1 MKRPLAYITAAWRG
15 DPCEVTEQAAD
26 YCRSVYEAGFSPIC
40 PTLYLPLFL
49 HDAVPQ
55 EHKDSTDMARDLLRR
70 SRVLGVCGGRGLG
83 AGLLLGGGL
92 SNLWE
97 RIRHG
102 RVLDYLR
109 FPKAPGPL
117 KKYTYNLADLAI
129 FLGAVLMV
137 LRRRRQ

>member
-1 MKRPLAYITAAWRG
+1 MIGLSCTAGAVLALCGQVRG
-15 DPCEVTEQAAD
+15 TLERKGLPQAALW
-26 YCRSVYEAGFSPIC
+26 A
-40 PTLYLPLFL
+40 L
-49 HDAVPQ
+49 
-55 EHKDSTDMARDLLRR
+55 
-70 SRVLGVCGGRGLG
+70 LGVCGGRGLG

>member
-1 MKRPLAYITAAWRG
+1 MIGLSCTAGAVLALCGQVRG
-15 DPCEVTEQAAD
+15 TLERKGLPQKELDGGRVRIEPRYNQG
-26 YCRSVYEAGFSPIC
+26 SGFG
-40 PTLYLPLFL
+40 L
-49 HDAVPQ
+49 VP
-55 EHKDSTDMARDLLRR
+55 
-70 SRVLGVCGGRGLG
+70 LGVCGGRGLG

>member
-1 MKRPLAYITAAWRG
+1 MGSGFGLVPLYGR
-15 DPCEVTEQAAD
+15 Q
-26 YCRSVYEAGFSPIC
+26 
-40 PTLYLPLFL
+40 
-49 HDAVPQ
+49 
-55 EHKDSTDMARDLLRR
+55 MARLSLAALWAL
-70 SRVLGVCGGRGLG
+70 LGVCGGRGLG

>member
-1 MKRPLAYITAAWRG
+1 MIGLSCTAGAVLALCGQVRG
-15 DPCEVTEQAAD
+15 
-26 YCRSVYEAGFSPIC
+26 
-40 PTLYLPLFL
+40 TLERKGLPQKEL
-49 HDAVPQ
+49 D
-55 EHKDSTDMARDLLRR
+55 
-70 SRVLGVCGGRGLG
+70 GGRGLG

>member
-1 MKRPLAYITAAWRG
+1 MIGLSCTAGAVLALCGQVRGTLERKGLPQKELDGGRVLNGRQMAPLSLAALW
-15 DPCEVTEQAAD
+15 A
-26 YCRSVYEAGFSPIC
+26 
-40 PTLYLPLFL
+40 L
-49 HDAVPQ
+49 
-55 EHKDSTDMARDLLRR
+55 
-70 SRVLGVCGGRGLG
+70 LGVCGGRGLG